1 MVEIQKKNCVIRTP
15 RKSTEVSDFVEV
27 SLEGSKYI
35 NVTDNRK
42 QRKWISKDSRQ
53 ELHNESLTNDYL
65 NNFSGNK
72 EAIIEEQHNTNVV
85 LSNKIGPE
93 KNSGKLEIPTKDSLL
108 FSEIT
113 RSNLIDQKMQMNF
126 LVI

>member
-1 MVEIQKKNCVIRTP
+1 M
-15 RKSTEVSDFVEV
+15 SDFVEV
-27 SLEGSKYI
+27 ALEGSKYI

-42 QRKWISKDSRQ
+42 QRKRISKDSRQ

-72 EAIIEEQHNTNVV
+72 EAVIEEQHNTNVV
-85 LSNKIGPE
+85 LSKKIGPE
-93 KNSGKLEIPTKDSLL
+93 KNSSKLEIPTKDSLL